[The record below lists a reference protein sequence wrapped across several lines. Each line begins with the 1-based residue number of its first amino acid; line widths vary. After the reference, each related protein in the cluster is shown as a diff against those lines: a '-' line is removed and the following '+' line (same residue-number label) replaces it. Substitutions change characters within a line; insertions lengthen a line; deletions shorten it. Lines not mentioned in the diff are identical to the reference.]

1 MIKATCIEKLRD
13 KNGTIKGYVLQ
24 DCNGVQM
31 KFNSEQVKQAIFLQQ
46 LTVTNLKLTS
56 DGRLIDNND
65 STKPMEK
72 PYTNVDTHNV
82 HSAQGTSKTEQC
94 INKIKNMTCCEW
106 AQLTPDKLAK
116 LIEILSDCKLK
127 KLEFTKED
135 IYYVHNIPLYIE
147 TVEYKNC
154 PDHIESQLSK
164 YSLSEKIEYC
174 KNTCKHKNAE
184 VWTSIS
190 FPIQDEANKSL
201 ELAKYGDNEYNEFNA
216 FTNDALIKLLSMW
229 KNIPQCKISYG
240 DISYALYEL
249 MLKYVDTKYAT
260 VNNVLKLDVLTFGSY
275 ADEYEGV
282 ESFALEFSISYSE
295 KVIIPSWRRSMLDD
309 DKITAYI
316 VDAVLYVTKEGYT
329 IKLFSYNHKIVDNRG
344 YYGFHMDSDKCEAS
358 EITIGFNDDLKQNI
372 KKVKLL
378 IDGIFKSSLKETKDL
393 AKVMKNKATH

>member
-1 MIKATCIEKLRD
+1 MVKATCIEKLRD

-65 STKPMEK
+65 STKPIEK
-72 PYTNVDTHNV
+72 TYTTVTTPSV
-82 HSAQGTSKTEQC
+82 PSAQGTSKAEQC

-174 KNTCKHKNAE
+174 KNTCKYKDAE

-190 FPIQDEANKSL
+190 YPIQDEANTSL
-201 ELAKYGDNEYNEFNA
+201 EMAQYGNYEILAN
-216 FTNDALIKLLSMW
+216 TNDDLIKLLSMW

-260 VNNVLKLDVLTFGSY
+260 VNNVLTLSVETLGSY
-275 ADEYEGV
+275 ENAYEGV
-282 ESFALEFSISYSE
+282 ESFAIDFSISYSE

>member
-1 MIKATCIEKLRD
+1 MVKATCIEKLRD

-56 DGRLIDNND
+56 DGRLIDN
-65 STKPMEK
+65 KPMEK
-72 PYTNVDTHNV
+72 PYTNVATHDVQRTNR
-82 HSAQGTSKTEQC
+82 AEQC
-94 INKIKNMTCCEW
+94 INKLKNMTQCEW
-106 AQLTPDKLAK
+106 AQLTPDKLAQ
-116 LIEILSDCKLK
+116 LIEILSECKLK
-127 KLEFTKED
+127 KLEFTEAD
-135 IYYVHNIPLYIE
+135 VYYIHNIPLFIE

-154 PDHIESQLSK
+154 RSDVESQLSK

-174 KNTCKHKNAE
+174 KNKCKYKDAE
-184 VWTSIS
+184 DAWTSIS
-190 FPIQDEANKSL
+190 FPIQDEANKKL
-201 ELAKYGDNEYNEFNA
+201 ELAQYGSNELNA
-216 FTNDALIKLLSMW
+216 YTNDDLIKLLSMW
-229 KNIPQCKISYG
+229 KNIPHCEISYG

-378 IDGIFKSSLKETKDL
+378 IDGVFKSSLKETKDL